1 MEAVVRGIVIS
12 TLDFYQT
19 VGGQVA
25 SQVKHTIPK
34 KCPTPCKNQTKPT
47 QKTTTICV
55 DRLQFVKQKKKKIEC
70 NSKKLGCEVGFVKV

>member
-25 SQVKHTIPK
+25 SQVKLTIPE

-55 DRLQFVKQKKKKIEC
+55 DRLQFVKQKKNVIQK
-70 NSKKLGCEVGFVKV
+70 NKLGCEVGLVKV